1 MTVTRAIADVAA
13 AMRTPVADRTIGATA
28 GEGVSA

>member
-13 AMRTPVADRTIGATA
+13 AMRTAGAIAVTTEA
-28 GEGVSA
+28 GVSA